1 MKKKIGMVTFLS
13 VLIGTVILTA
23 CATLVISQL
32 FSIGVFNGSTLSL
45 VTKMS
50 SIKSLIK
57 NDYYGE
63 YDENALTDKAISG
76 YINGLGDK
84 YAYYF
89 NAEQA
94 TEYSDGLKGTSQGI
108 GINIVKHPVNG
119 TIYICKVHKDSPAEL
134 AGLQKG
140 DEIIKVNDSVVTDV
154 GYSEAYDMIRESN
167 GADFNLTINRNGEES
182 TVTLKFSEYTVQSV
196 FYEMIDNYAY
206 IGITEFND
214 DTTPTQFKNAVN
226 QAMAAGATGLI
237 FDLRNNGGGTV
248 ESAAEMI
255 DFLVPSGN
263 IISVKYS
270 DGSDEVLYTSDESQI
285 DLPMCVLVN
294 RNTASASE
302 LFSASIR
309 DYNKG
314 VLIGAK
320 TYGKGVMQRSYSLLD
335 GSIVKFT
342 VAEYFCANGE
352 NINGV
357 GLTPDIEIS
366 QTDEEISN
374 NNISPISS
382 DSVILAAVD
391 YLNNNN

>member
-1 MKKKIGMVTFLS
+1 MNKKIGLGTLLSALIVTVGL
-13 VLIGTVILTA
+13 TV
-23 CATLVISQL
+23 CATLAISQL
-32 FSIGVFNGSTLSL
+32 LSVGFFNGSTLSL
-45 VTKMS
+45 VSKIS

-57 NDYYGE
+57 DDYYGE
-63 YDENALTDKAISG
+63 YDENALTDNAVRG
-76 YINGLGDK
+76 YVAALGDK

-89 NAEQA
+89 SAKQA
-94 TEYSDGLKGTSQGI
+94 SEYSDGLKGTSQGI
-108 GINIVKHPVNG
+108 GINIVKHPANS
-119 TIYICKVHKDSPAEL
+119 TIYICKVHKGSPAEL

-140 DEIIKVNDSVVTDV
+140 DEIIKVNDLLVTDV
-154 GYSEAYDMIRESN
+154 GYSEAYNMIKESN
-167 GADFNLTINRNGEES
+167 GEVLNLTISRNGEVGD
-182 TVTLKFSEYTVQSV
+182 VTLKFGEYTVQSV
-196 FYEMIDNYAY
+196 FYEKIDNYAY
-206 IGITEFND
+206 ICITEFND
-214 DTTPTQFKNAVN
+214 DTTPSQFIEAIN
-226 QAMAAGATGLI
+226 QAQADGTVGLI

-270 DGSDEVLYTSDESQI
+270 DGSEEVLYTSDESQI
-285 DLPMCVLVN
+285 NLPMCVLVN
-294 RNTASASE
+294 ENTASASE

-314 VLIGAK
+314 VLIGTK
-320 TYGKGVMQRSYSLLD
+320 TYGKGVMQRSYSLFD

-357 GLTPDIEIS
+357 GITPDIEIS
-366 QTDEEISN
+366 QTNEEISN
-374 NNISPISS
+374 NYINPIAS

-391 YLNNNN
+391 YLNDN